1 MNKAQPTAGLTMR
14 IARITTVEDARTLV
28 QRAFRVTGLSN
39 ATSIRDSDMDAL
51 LQVLGTEGGA
61 IQAMAEQIAIYGG
74 GHGPIAA

>member
-61 IQAMAEQIAIYGG
+61 IQAMAEQIDICGG